1 MEESAVTELSGKF
14 VFNLLGL
21 SLSAE
26 GLVALALA
34 IPVSLL
40 IGAVAYRILR
50 R

>member
-1 MEESAVTELSGKF
+1 MEDFVVTDTFGKF
-14 VFNLLGL
+14 VFNALGVA
-21 SLSAE
+21 LSAE

-40 IGAVAYRILR
+40 IGAVAYRIVR

>member
-1 MEESAVTELSGKF
+1 MEKSVTEASSKF
-14 VFNLLGL
+14 VFNALGV

-34 IPVSLL
+34 VPISLL
-40 IGAVAYRILR
+40 LAAIAYRIVR